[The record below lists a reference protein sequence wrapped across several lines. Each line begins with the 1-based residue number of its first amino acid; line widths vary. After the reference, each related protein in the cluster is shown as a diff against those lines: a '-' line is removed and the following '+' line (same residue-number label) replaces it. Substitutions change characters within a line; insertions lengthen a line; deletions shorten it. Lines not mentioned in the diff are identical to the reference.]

1 MVLSQ
6 GKGFQAP
13 GRDRVASPQPTP
25 ICLYLGPKKDHKRNT
40 QPLAMCLHGRGQPM
54 LPGTPLSLWTWY
66 LLQVSPEMV
75 SIQDLQLNNRYL
87 SILISK
93 EALQEL
99 SVNISTHTS
108 LLTFAFC
115 CRRWS
120 EICSPRHTSPP
131 PSLPFAPV
139 PLLLFHPSFLSR
151 ARKCVPMWLS
161 PSPLSVITGGTSL
174 LCFLLLLAGIFV
186 ALQRSSE
193 LTKESRTDQKQLC
206 A

>member
-1 MVLSQ
+1 MAEDNQSC
-6 GKGFQAP
+6 QA
-13 GRDRVASPQPTP
+13 
-25 ICLYLGPKKDHKRNT
+25 
-40 QPLAMCLHGRGQPM
+40 
-54 LPGTPLSLWTWY
+54 PLSLWTRY

-99 SVNISTHTS
+99 SANISTHTS

-115 CRRWS
+115 CRRWG
-120 EICSPRHTSPP
+120 EICSPRHTPPP
-131 PSLPFAPV
+131 PSLPFAPM

-151 ARKCVPMWLS
+151 ARKCVHMWLS

-174 LCFLLLLAGIFV
+174 LWFLLLLAGIFV
-186 ALQRSSE
+186 ALQSSQRKAGLTRSS
-193 LTKESRTDQKQLC
+193 SVPDQVGLNGPEMTALSSLQAL
-206 A
+206 ALR